1 MEHWSWRSALSST
14 PKVSDFWIHLP
25 RIGGDLQRTIVRS
38 RRRSWSVEFG
48 FLELGR
54 GNIVRKNDLN
64 QKGSQ
69 LLLRWK
75 EECMQLPDDGG
86 WGAGPWSLSC
96 EVQGTEGG
104 GWRRYSSLWMESGAG
119 LTLPL
124 VGNGAEGTGLCSV
137 NRTRSGQWTQ

>member
-1 MEHWSWRSALSST
+1 M
-14 PKVSDFWIHLP
+14 
-25 RIGGDLQRTIVRS
+25 
-38 RRRSWSVEFG
+38 EFG

-86 WGAGPWSLSC
+86 WGAGP
-96 EVQGTEGG
+96 
-104 GWRRYSSLWMESGAG
+104 
-119 LTLPL
+119 
-124 VGNGAEGTGLCSV
+124 
-137 NRTRSGQWTQ
+137 